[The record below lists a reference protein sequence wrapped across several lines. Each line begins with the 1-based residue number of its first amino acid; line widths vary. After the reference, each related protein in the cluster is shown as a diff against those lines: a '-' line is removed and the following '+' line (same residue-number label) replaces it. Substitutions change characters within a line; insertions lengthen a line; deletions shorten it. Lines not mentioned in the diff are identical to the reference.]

1 MMGELFK
8 FELLHNDVVMKVKS
22 SYKNKDAVGT
32 VDIGCGNAFGGEE
45 EGGAGGDVPQEKV
58 LDVAFNYN
66 LVETQYSKADFM
78 TYIKNFLKNVK
89 TFLETNG
96 KTDRVAEFQKGA
108 NDFIKFVV
116 GKFDDF
122 TFYTGTSENVE
133 GGIALSYWEN
143 DSDPGPVF
151 FYFKDALKEVKY

>member
-1 MMGELFK
+1 
-8 FELLHNDVVMKVKS
+8 
-22 SYKNKDAVGT
+22 
-32 VDIGCGNAFGGEE
+32 
-45 EGGAGGDVPQEKV
+45 
-58 LDVAFNYN
+58 
-66 LVETQYSKADFM
+66 M

-96 KTDRVAEFQKGA
+96 KSDRVAEFQKGA

-133 GGIALSYWEN
+133 GGIALSHWEN